1 MEVSKWCLEI
11 HRGGITVYIMSN
23 IVVFLVKDKLSYE
36 KSLMISNKI
45 VSFCLNKN
53 VGAIFNFLGYRETL
67 IHEAD
72 PTLYFS
78 ISDDFLQLNSEYLS
92 TAEIENIECD
102 NGKKEFYEKFS
113 FLDEIHNVLVEFEL
127 KNISLII
134 SSDGSIEKISDLEI
148 VASKTRTITEILYNI
163 IVDNHEK
170 YGCDFP
176 DIVINFN

>member
-1 MEVSKWCLEI
+1 MEKILNLPKVSFIVITHNFSQFVCDCLNSIKNQTYENQEI
-11 HRGGITVYIMSN
+11 
-23 IVVFLVKDKLSYE
+23 IVVDDLSKDDTADKIQNLIKQAKEEIVKAKLH
-36 KSLMISNKI
+36 N
-45 VSFCLNKN
+45 
-53 VGAIFNFLGYRETL
+53 
-67 IHEAD
+67 
-72 PTLYFS
+72 
-78 ISDDFLQLNSEYLS
+78 
-92 TAEIENIECD
+92 
-102 NGKKEFYEKFS
+102 
-113 FLDEIHNVLVEFEL
+113 EIHNVLVEFEL